1 VRQNIEFG
9 LENERIPKAEWE
21 EIVGSVLEMVGLQKY
36 AHWLPSKLSC
46 GQRQRVALA
55 RAVSKKPRVFP
66 IDEPPSTL
74 DAKLR
79 NQMRTELIELHQKL
93 DRVFTAQFI
102 GDPGMNVHPL
112 VNNAMFGFRRREARS
127 S

>member
-1 VRQNIEFG
+1 MRQIIKFG
-9 LENERIPKAEWE
+9 LENARIPKAEWE
-21 EIVGSVLEMVGLQKY
+21 EIVGSVFE
-36 AHWLPSKLSC
+36 AHWLPSKLSY

-66 IDEPPSTL
+66 MDKPPSTL

-93 DRVFTAQFI
+93 DRVFTA
-102 GDPGMNVHPL
+102 
-112 VNNAMFGFRRREARS
+112 
-127 S
+127 